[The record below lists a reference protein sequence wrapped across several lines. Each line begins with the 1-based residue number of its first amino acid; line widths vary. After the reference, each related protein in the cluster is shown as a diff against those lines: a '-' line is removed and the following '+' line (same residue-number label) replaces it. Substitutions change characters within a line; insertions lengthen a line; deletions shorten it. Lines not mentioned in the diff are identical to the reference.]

1 MSKFKAGDLAL
12 VINHTFPPVIGTCVE
27 LISRHLV
34 GPVDRSNPMD
44 PGVYETPDGEPVWV
58 VDDQGAIVWEKW
70 LMPPARGLQTRAE
83 EGEGGGGMSTSV
95 KGFRR
100 WLRTGRNGRARQLRM
115 RDRGLAWFPP
125 AREKRWVPG
134 APEQQKAKEVEV

>member
-12 VINHTFPPVIGTCVE
+12 VINHTFPPVVGTCVE
-27 LISRHLV
+27 LRSRHLV

-70 LMPPARGLQTRAE
+70 LMPLRGDFQ
-83 EGEGGGGMSTSV
+83 
-95 KGFRR
+95 
-100 WLRTGRNGRARQLRM
+100 
-115 RDRGLAWFPP
+115 
-125 AREKRWVPG
+125 
-134 APEQQKAKEVEV
+134 PEQQKAKEEVA